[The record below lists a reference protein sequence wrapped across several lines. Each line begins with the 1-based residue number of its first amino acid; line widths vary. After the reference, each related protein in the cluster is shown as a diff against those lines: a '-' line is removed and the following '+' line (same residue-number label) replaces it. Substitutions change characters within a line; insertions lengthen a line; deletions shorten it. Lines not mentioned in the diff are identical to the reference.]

1 MYGYGYRYNSGLVIG
16 AGGGAPFA
24 NTKSLLFDG
33 LDDYVDCGV
42 ISTLQSATQYSLS
55 AWFKTT
61 NNTKNQG
68 IIKWYAS
75 GSQWIEISYVGSLMY
90 FIPVGLGAYGT
101 NSTALSNNVWY
112 NVTMVFNGALTGNA
126 NRLKAYL
133 NGVELPLTYNGTVP
147 SITTSMPNSTFRIG
161 QRYIASDHFLGN
173 IDEASVFDYALTS
186 AEVLA
191 IGGTIPTD
199 LSLLATPP
207 TNWYRNGDNDTYP
220 TITDVGSAASN
231 NGTMTNM
238 TSGSIVSDVPL

>member
-1 MYGYGYRYNSGLVIG
+1 MYGYGYRYNSGLVVG

-68 IIKWYAS
+68 IIKWYS
-75 GSQWIEISYVGSLMY
+75 STSQWIEIASVGSLMY
-90 FIPVGLGAYGT
+90 FIPVSPVAYGT

-133 NGVELPLTYNGTVP
+133 NGVELPLTYTGTVP

-161 QRYIASDHFLGN
+161 QRYINSDYFLGN
-173 IDEASVFDYALTS
+173 IDEASIFDYPLTP
-186 AEVLA
+186 AEALA

-207 TNWYRNGDNDTYP
+207 THWYRMGDLVTAFP
-220 TITDVGSAASN
+220 TIPDVI
-231 NGTMTNM
+231 GTNDGTAYNENEATM
-238 TSGSIVSDVPL
+238 VVPDVPL

>member
-55 AWFKTT
+55 VWFKTT
-61 NNTKNQG
+61 NNTKTQG

-75 GSQWIEISYVGSLMY
+75 SNQWIEINTTMT
-90 FIPVGLGAYGT
+90 FIPAGLGGYGT

-133 NGVELPLTYNGTVP
+133 NGVELPLTYTGTVP
-147 SITTSMPNSTFRIG
+147 SITTSMPTYTFRIG
-161 QRYIASDHFLGN
+161 QRYIANDYFLGN
-173 IDEASVFDYALTS
+173 IDEASVFDYPLTS

-199 LSLLATPP
+199 LSLLSTPP

-238 TSGSIVSDVPL
+238 DAGDIVSDVPL

>member
-55 AWFKTT
+55 VWFKTT
-61 NNTKNQG
+61 NNTKTQG

-75 GSQWIEISYVGSLMY
+75 SNQWIEINTTMT
-90 FIPVGLGAYGT
+90 FIPAGLGGYGT

-147 SITTSMPNSTFRIG
+147 SITTSMPISTFRIG
-161 QRYIASDHFLGN
+161 QRYIATDHFLGN
-173 IDEASVFDYALTS
+173 IDEASVFDYPLTS

-199 LSLLATPP
+199 LSLLSTPP

-238 TSGSIVSDVPL
+238 DAGDIVSDVPL